1 MLFSPFK
8 MTFLM
13 ESCICFTDIFIYFA
27 CFMMV
32 SAIFNNISAI
42 LWRSVLLVEETTDL
56 LQFTD
61 KLYCIMSY
69 TSPWSRFELTTSMV
83 IGTDC
88 RDSCPATIRTR
99 VRPSFLFIYKKC
111 SCAGYI
117 NNILCKKVDKIY
129 IILI

>member
-1 MLFSPFK
+1 MLFLLFK

-13 ESCICFTDIFIYFA
+13 KSCICFTDIFIYFA
-27 CFMMV
+27 CSMMV
-32 SAIFNNISAI
+32 NAIFNNISAI
-42 LWRSVLLVEETTDL
+42 SWRSILLVEETTDL

-61 KLYCIMSY
+61 NLYCILSY
-69 TSPWSRFELTTSMV
+69 TSPWWRFELTTSMV

-88 RDSCPATIRTR
+88 IDNCPATIRSR
-99 VRPSFLFIYKKC
+99 GRRSFLFIYKKC

-117 NNILCKKVDKIY
+117 NNILCKNVDKIY